1 MSAISIVMM
10 IIMLGTIWGG
20 LVVAMIHL
28 LRHPDETSGTDGER
42 RAAAAQAAEQ

>member
-10 IIMLGTIWGG
+10 SIMLLTVWGG
-20 LVVAMIHL
+20 LVVSMIHL

-42 RAAAAQAAEQ
+42 RAGASRAAE